1 MRVFW
6 YNGGL
11 HIEPESK
18 SETDLLSRV
27 VKSLR
32 FEEPPESSTG
42 AGGPVVLGG
51 QNMLELLVG
60 NKQSVECGLR
70 RDQHI
75 NKQTVIPI
83 NKAK

>member
-32 FEEPPESSTG
+32 FEEPPKLG
-42 AGGPVVLGG
+42 ANSDGLPVLSG
-51 QNMLELLVG
+51 QDALELLIG
-60 NKQSVECGLR
+60 NQQPTKSGVQRQQIHKQSV
-70 RDQHI
+70 
-75 NKQTVIPI
+75 IPI
-83 NKAK
+83 RKVR